1 MGKVPTDA
9 PHCVVCLKVSL
20 MVSALTQ
27 PKYGLY
33 LSKSVFLAL
42 VCVYKPDWVI
52 WMVIRPWEGVVVHQ
66 LEMTMC

>member
-27 PKYGLY
+27 PKYGQY
-33 LSKSVFLAL
+33 LLKSGISGLSLCLQA
-42 VCVYKPDWVI
+42 
-52 WMVIRPWEGVVVHQ
+52 
-66 LEMTMC
+66 